1 MHDVLRQRLIR
12 KIEGLPEEQV
22 YQVLDYIE
30 FMESKYASKIDV
42 ETSGLRKFA
51 EDLEDKLRRTGVS
64 PGTIREAFQFVSS
77 ADKVLSD
84 FSRAGR
90 QILDDLQKVVDSD
103 SRRAVEV
110 VEEILNVE
118 VDGHDSETSDTEGE
132 RKRSAGECAG
142 EGVEGNEM
150 SPK

>member
-51 EDLEDKLRRTGVS
+51 EDLEDKLRRTAIS
-64 PGTIREAFQFVSS
+64 PGTIREAFQLVSS

-84 FSRAGR
+84 LSRAGR
-90 QILDDLQKVVDSD
+90 QVLDDLQNVIDSDAQRAAEVVD
-103 SRRAVEV
+103 
-110 VEEILNVE
+110 EILNLE
-118 VDGHDSETSDTEGE
+118 VDGHEPEYSDTEVE
-132 RKRSAGECAG
+132 RKKSAGECAG

-150 SPK
+150 SPE

>member
-30 FMESKYASKIDV
+30 FVESKYASKIDV

-51 EDLEDKLRRTGVS
+51 EDLEDKLRRTAIS
-64 PGTIREAFQFVSS
+64 PGTIREAFQLVSS

-84 FSRAGR
+84 LSRAGR
-90 QILDDLQKVVDSD
+90 QVLDDLQNVIDSDAQRAAEVVD
-103 SRRAVEV
+103 
-110 VEEILNVE
+110 EILNLE
-118 VDGHDSETSDTEGE
+118 VDGHEPEYSDTE
-132 RKRSAGECAG
+132 
-142 EGVEGNEM
+142 VEKKVSWRM
-150 SPK
+150 RR

>member
-51 EDLEDKLRRTGVS
+51 EDLEDKLRRTVVS
-64 PGTIREAFQFVSS
+64 PGTIREAFQLVSS

-84 FSRAGR
+84 LSRAGR
-90 QILDDLQKVVDSD
+90 QVLDDLQNVIDSDAQRAAEVVD
-103 SRRAVEV
+103 
-110 VEEILNVE
+110 EILNLE
-118 VDGHDSETSDTEGE
+118 VDGHEPEYSDTKVE
-132 RKRSAGECAG
+132 RKKSAGECPG

-150 SPK
+150 SPE

>member
-42 ETSGLRKFA
+42 ETSGLLKFA
-51 EDLEDKLRRTGVS
+51 EEVEDKLRRTAVS
-64 PGTIREAFQFVSS
+64 PGTIREAFQLVSS

-84 FSRAGR
+84 LSRAGR
-90 QILDDLQKVVDSD
+90 QIVDDLKSVIESD
-103 SRRAVEV
+103 SRRDVEV
-110 VEEILNVE
+110 LDETLKVE
-118 VDGHDSETSDTEGE
+118 VSGHDPEASDTEVE
-132 RKRSAGECAG
+132 RKRPAGECAG

>member
-51 EDLEDKLRRTGVS
+51 EDLEDKLRRTAVS
-64 PGTIREAFQFVSS
+64 PGTIREAFQLVSS

-84 FSRAGR
+84 LSRAGR
-90 QILDDLQKVVDSD
+90 QVLDDLQNVIDSDAQRAAEVVD
-103 SRRAVEV
+103 
-110 VEEILNVE
+110 EILNFE
-118 VDGHDSETSDTEGE
+118 VDGHEPEYSDTEVE
-132 RKRSAGECAG
+132 RKKVSWR
-142 EGVEGNEM
+142 M
-150 SPK
+150 RR

>member
-30 FMESKYASKIDV
+30 FMESKYASKIDI
-42 ETSGLRKFA
+42 ETSGLLKFA
-51 EDLEDKLRRTGVS
+51 EDVEDKLRRTAVS
-64 PGTIREAFQFVSS
+64 PGTIREAFQLVSS

-84 FSRAGR
+84 LSRAGR
-90 QILDDLQKVVDSD
+90 QILDDLHTVIDSD
-103 SRRAVEV
+103 SRRAIEV
-110 VEEILNVE
+110 LDEILNVA
-118 VDGHDSETSDTEGE
+118 VDGHDPETSDTEGG

-142 EGVEGNEM
+142 EGVEGSEM

>member
-12 KIEGLPEEQV
+12 KIEGSPEEQV

-30 FMESKYASKIDV
+30 FMESKYASKIDA
-42 ETSGLRKFA
+42 ETSGLLKFA
-51 EDLEDKLRRTGVS
+51 EEVEDKLRRTAVS
-64 PGTIREAFQFVSS
+64 PGTIREAFQLVSS

-84 FSRAGR
+84 LSRAGR
-90 QILDDLQKVVDSD
+90 QIVDDLKSVIESD
-103 SRRAVEV
+103 SRRDVEV
-110 VEEILNVE
+110 LDETLNVE
-118 VDGHDSETSDTEGE
+118 VDGHDPEASDTEVE
-132 RKRSAGECAG
+132 RKRPAGECAG